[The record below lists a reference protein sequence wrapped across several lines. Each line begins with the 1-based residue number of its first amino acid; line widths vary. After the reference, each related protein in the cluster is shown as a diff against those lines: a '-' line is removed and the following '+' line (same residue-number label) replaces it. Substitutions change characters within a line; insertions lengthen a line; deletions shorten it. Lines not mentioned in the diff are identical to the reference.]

1 MGAVPCHA
9 FIIAQSVRVV
19 KSGGEAARSDSVQK
33 EETMRISPCDAARAM
48 ERDPGRWLYVL
59 LDLADP
65 VRRRG
70 VSIYAQSAE
79 TLADGC
85 AVITDFAE
93 GTTVRV
99 YGGSSGFLEEALS
112 DPAVRMGTR
121 LCFCSGVPDRF
132 SAKSPTSGHR
142 FRADPVGKS
151 IDRWGLFACRTE
163 LLRVYPPDGWR
174 IREAEGAD
182 FEALSELERSVWG
195 AFPDEVREFG
205 ASDRLWLACAEDGS
219 FGGYLW
225 ATEAGRAY
233 YDIVNVFVRGDLRGR
248 GLGRALVSRYGSEA
262 MLRGRRAYYGYA
274 VTRESACLA
283 RSLGFREIYGET
295 VSFFAVD

>member
-9 FIIAQSVRVV
+9 FSITHFARHV
-19 KSGGEAARSDSVQK
+19 KSGGEFADGPAEQ
-33 EETMRISPCDAARAM
+33 EEKMRLLQTDAIRAM

-59 LDLADP
+59 LDLAHP

-70 VSIYAQSAE
+70 VSVYAADAE
-79 TLADGC
+79 SIADGC

-99 YGGSSGFLEEALS
+99 YGSPSGFLEEALS

-121 LCFCSGVPDRF
+121 LCFCSGVPAGF
-132 SAKSPTSGHR
+132 SAKIPAGGHR
-142 FRADPVGKS
+142 FRADPMGKS
-151 IDRWGLFACRTE
+151 IDRWGLFACQTAH
-163 LLRVYPPDGWR
+163 LRAFPPAGCC
-174 IREAEGAD
+174 IREAAD
-182 FEALSELERSVWG
+182 GDLEELSELERSVWG

-205 ASDRLWLACAEDGS
+205 PSDRLWLACAEDGDL
-219 FGGYLW
+219 GGYLW

-233 YDIVNVFVRGDLRGR
+233 YDIVNVFVRDDLRGH
-248 GLGRALVSRYGSEA
+248 GIGRALVSRYVSEA
-262 MLRGRRAYYGYA
+262 TLRGRRAYYGYA
-274 VTRESACLA
+274 VTRESARLA